1 MDSIDSTSQSRPS
14 FEIRMTGG
22 RQLGRCYYATFYKII
37 SDTRLT
43 PRAIEK
49 IRESGLLGFGQ
60 EFYCN
65 YVQSDSTTIDH
76 RKVDPKKMICEPT
89 FIESSQTTFRKNSY
103 FVYEC
108 EDRVD
113 SSD

>member
-1 MDSIDSTSQSRPS
+1 MDSTNSVSRPS
-14 FEIRMTGG
+14 CEIRMTGG
-22 RQLGRCYYATFYKII
+22 RQLGRCYYATFYRIT

-43 PRAIEK
+43 TRAIEK

-65 YVQSDSTTIDH
+65 YVQSDSTTIDY
-76 RKVDPKKMICEPT
+76 RKVDAKTMGPT
-89 FIESSQTTFRKNSY
+89 FVESSQASPLQKSY

>member
-1 MDSIDSTSQSRPS
+1 MDGTNSVTRPS
-14 FEIRMTGG
+14 FEIKLTGA
-22 RQLGRCYYATFYKII
+22 RQLGRCYYATFYRIT
-37 SDTRLT
+37 SDTPLT
-43 PRAIEK
+43 VKAVEK

-76 RKVDPKKMICEPT
+76 RKVDTKSIVPT
-89 FIESSQTTFRKNSY
+89 LVEASPESPLRLHSY
-103 FVYEC
+103 YVYEC

-113 SSD
+113 SSG